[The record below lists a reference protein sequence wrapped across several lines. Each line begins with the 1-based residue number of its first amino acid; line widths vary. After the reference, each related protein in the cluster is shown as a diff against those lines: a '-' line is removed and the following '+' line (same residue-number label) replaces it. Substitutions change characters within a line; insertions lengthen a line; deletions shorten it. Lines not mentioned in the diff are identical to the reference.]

1 MKPADAATME
11 ASLIAVAEA
20 GIDIRHA
27 LFERFLAAFPERREA
42 FLNLDAAS
50 RRMTDETLQAMLGLA
65 TGEGWVWP
73 QIAEL
78 VPGEM
83 FIIFEASD
91 ITPSAAAP
99 LPRARRN
106 DLLFVLCG
114 TLEPVLGCLRRGVQ
128 AGLDRIERLPGLF
141 CLSGLEAG
149 DAGRRPGAFGAAAG
163 QQEHGRRRRNHAHD
177 QDSSATTIE

>member
-1 MKPADAATME
+1 MNPADAATME

-78 VPGEM
+78 VVTHRNYGALRAEEY
-83 FIIFEASD
+83 EAFVD
-91 ITPSAAAP
+91 MTVDALADAA
-99 LPRARRN
+99 
-106 DLLFVLCG
+106 
-114 TLEPVLGCLRRGVQ
+114 
-128 AGLDRIERLPGLF
+128 
-141 CLSGLEAG
+141 
-149 DAGRRPGAFGAAAG
+149 GAAWSPDCDAAWRGQGAALKAMIHRALVEWQAAIPTWAG
-163 QQEHGRRRRNHAHD
+163 A
-177 QDSSATTIE
+177 SAV